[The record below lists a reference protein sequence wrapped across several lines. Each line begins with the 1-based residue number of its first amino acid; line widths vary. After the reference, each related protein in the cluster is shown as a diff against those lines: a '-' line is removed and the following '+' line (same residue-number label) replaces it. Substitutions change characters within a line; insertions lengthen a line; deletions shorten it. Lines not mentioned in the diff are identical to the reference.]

1 MKPTPQFKELSTP
14 ELKQTLGGN
23 AITSFIDIFFGKRG
37 KKRG

>member
-1 MKPTPQFKELSTP
+1 MKPISQFKELSAP

-23 AITSFIDIFFGKRG
+23 AIISFIDILWGKRD